1 MNEISKTRKNGSV
14 QKFKELCAKIS
25 CALYFSCK
33 ERHVTPAQTFERNT
47 VTAVCSSRIPMADYD
62 ASAVRPLSGGVSG
75 TLNTSRTISMTIADP
90 NSAAPP
96 MSAGASKSPSKV
108 LAEPPTSS
116 SSPHTRLLDKRRQVF
131 EVEEA
136 LASQKEEYGRKEDMF
151 NRREES
157 LRRKDL
163 ELQEMLIRFNQI
175 ITENESKRAR
185 AEKKAVE
192 DKVAAASKEE
202 EIATALVQLQTLRQV
217 SPCGTTSPSP

>member
-1 MNEISKTRKNGSV
+1 
-14 QKFKELCAKIS
+14 
-25 CALYFSCK
+25 
-33 ERHVTPAQTFERNT
+33 
-47 VTAVCSSRIPMADYD
+47 
-62 ASAVRPLSGGVSG
+62 
-75 TLNTSRTISMTIADP
+75 MTIADP

-151 NRREES
+151 NRREDS

-217 SPCGTTSPSP
+217 SPGGTTSPSP